1 MKISNGIKR
10 NYSYKNTFKKIFRKI
25 KEEIKDVVINR
36 YINQIGNLSKIV
48 ENLKKENL
56 LIKNDLIYI
65 LKRVLL
71 NKNDYFNLPINQNNN
86 LYRNNKSINILSSN
100 GLSNTSILNTMNNI
114 STHNSFFPLGDTI
127 NYEYNN
133 YNTRYSVGKNVND
146 QRRYSIDDDAKK
158 GNNVTSPS
166 ESSRIM
172 NLQNKIDHYL
182 KTLYKH
188 NFAEE
193 CAAGTASVHL
203 LNKEQNLY
211 DELFSNKKSKASNK
225 NKALNHINTDVNYIK
240 ISANKLRTN
249 SKKKNYNSN
258 EDKSQKIKIKV
269 NNSNNYLIQKN
280 LTNGFLKVNKKEE
293 IHHTKTKTNKS
304 HKYKINNAQT
314 SKSSTNIFKPISKY
328 RKQIGPRVNSRSKFL
343 VNKF

>member
-10 NYSYKNTFKKIFRKI
+10 DYSYKKTIKTIFRQI

-71 NKNDYFNLPINQNNN
+71 SKNDYVSLPTNQSNN
-86 LYRNNKSINILSSN
+86 LYRNYKSKNILSSN

-127 NYEYNN
+127 NYDNNN
-133 YNTRYSVGKNVND
+133 YNTRYSVGKNINY
-146 QRRYSIDDDAKK
+146 QRRYSIDDDVKK
-158 GNNVTSPS
+158 GNNATSPS

-172 NLQNKIDHYL
+172 NLQNKIDYYL

-211 DELFSNKKSKASNK
+211 DELFSNRNSMTSSK
-225 NKALNHINTDVNYIK
+225 NKVLKPINTNINYIK
-240 ISANKLRTN
+240 ISTNKLRTN
-249 SKKKNYNSN
+249 SKKKNFNSN
-258 EDKSQKIKIKV
+258 EDKSKKIKIKV
-269 NNSNNYLIQKN
+269 SNSNNLLIQKN
-280 LTNGFLKVNKKEE
+280 LTNGFLKVNKKEDF
-293 IHHTKTKTNKS
+293 HHTKPKLNKS
-304 HKYKINNAQT
+304 HKNKSNVQS
-314 SKSSTNIFKPISKY
+314 SKSSTNILKPITKY
-328 RKQIGPRVNSRSKFL
+328 RKQIGPRVNSRSRFL
-343 VNKF
+343 VNKI

>member
-1 MKISNGIKR
+1 MKISNGIKT

-71 NKNDYFNLPINQNNN
+71 NKNDYFNLPTNQNNN

-133 YNTRYSVGKNVND
+133 YNSRYSVGKNIND

-158 GNNVTSPS
+158 GNNVTSP
-166 ESSRIM
+166 R
-172 NLQNKIDHYL
+172 N
-182 KTLYKH
+182 
-188 NFAEE
+188 
-193 CAAGTASVHL
+193 HL
-203 LNKEQNLY
+203 
-211 DELFSNKKSKASNK
+211 
-225 NKALNHINTDVNYIK
+225 
-240 ISANKLRTN
+240 
-249 SKKKNYNSN
+249 
-258 EDKSQKIKIKV
+258 
-269 NNSNNYLIQKN
+269 
-280 LTNGFLKVNKKEE
+280 G
-293 IHHTKTKTNKS
+293 
-304 HKYKINNAQT
+304 
-314 SKSSTNIFKPISKY
+314 
-328 RKQIGPRVNSRSKFL
+328 
-343 VNKF
+343 

>member
-10 NYSYKNTFKKIFRKI
+10 DYCYKKAIRKIFRQM

-71 NKNDYFNLPINQNNN
+71 NKNDYVNLPTNQSNN
-86 LYRNNKSINILSSN
+86 LFRNYKSKNILTSN

-114 STHNSFFPLGDTI
+114 STHNSFLPLGDTI
-127 NYEYNN
+127 NYEYNT
-133 YNTRYSVGKNVND
+133 YNTRYSVGKNTND
-146 QRRYSIDDDAKK
+146 QRRYSIDDDVKK
-158 GNNVTSPS
+158 GNNGATPL

-172 NLQNKIDHYL
+172 NLQNKIDFYL
-182 KTLYKH
+182 KSLYKH

-193 CAAGTASVHL
+193 GAAGTASVHL

-211 DELFSNKKSKASNK
+211 DELFCNRNSRTSCK
-225 NKALNHINTDVNYIK
+225 NKVLKHINTDVNYIK
-240 ISANKLRTN
+240 ISTNKLRTN
-249 SKKKNYNSN
+249 SKKKNFNSN
-258 EDKSQKIKIKV
+258 EDKSKISKIKES
-269 NNSNNYLIQKN
+269 NSNNYLIQKN

-293 IHHTKTKTNKS
+293 IHHAKTKMIKS
-304 HKYKINNAQT
+304 NKYKINTQP
-314 SKSSTNIFKPISKY
+314 SKSSTNIFKPIANY

-343 VNKF
+343 VNKI

>member
-10 NYSYKNTFKKIFRKI
+10 DYSYKNTFKKIFRKM

-71 NKNDYFNLPINQNNN
+71 NKNDYVNIPTNQTNN
-86 LYRNNKSINILSSN
+86 LYRNYKSKNILSSN
-100 GLSNTSILNTMNNI
+100 GLSKTSILNTMNNI

-133 YNTRYSVGKNVND
+133 CNTRYSVGKNIND
-146 QRRYSIDDDAKK
+146 QRRYSIDDDVKK
-158 GNNVTSPS
+158 GNNAASPS

-172 NLQNKIDHYL
+172 NLQNKIDYYL
-182 KTLYKH
+182 KSLYKH

-211 DELFSNKKSKASNK
+211 DELFSNRNSRTSSK
-225 NKALNHINTDVNYIK
+225 NKVLKHINTDVNYIK
-240 ISANKLRTN
+240 ISTNKLRTN

-258 EDKSQKIKIKV
+258 EDKSKKIKIKV
-269 NNSNNYLIQKN
+269 SNSNTYLIQNN
-280 LTNGFLKVNKKEE
+280 LSNGFLKVNKKEE
-293 IHHTKTKTNKS
+293 IHNTKSKTNKS
-304 HKYKINNAQT
+304 HKYKIKTQS
-314 SKSSTNIFKPISKY
+314 SKSSTNILKPIAKY

-343 VNKF
+343 INKI